1 MIGSAVFKM
10 SQFACLYIREE
21 KNTGLLGNFKKRGK
35 VISGPFYIIL
45 YFLFLWQRQRETEQH
60 ICMYV
65 CVVLMSRERGKG
77 LLPASTLATQPPQI
91 ARGSGTTLSGNTTSR
106 PPPPRASGKV
116 TPPPPGP
123 RGDRPQTGETPN
135 VRSMH
140 LRAPECQISQHAD
153 GLGQI

>member
-1 MIGSAVFKM
+1 M
-10 SQFACLYIREE
+10 
-21 KNTGLLGNFKKRGK
+21 
-35 VISGPFYIIL
+35 ISGPFYIIL
-45 YFLFLWQRQRETEQH
+45 YSLNLGTQPKILTTTSCFFGKDKEKQSTL
-60 ICMYV
+60 V
-65 CVVLMSRERGKG
+65 CVCGVVLMSRERGKG
-77 LLPASTLATQPPQI
+77 LLPASTLATQPPHIARGQPPHI